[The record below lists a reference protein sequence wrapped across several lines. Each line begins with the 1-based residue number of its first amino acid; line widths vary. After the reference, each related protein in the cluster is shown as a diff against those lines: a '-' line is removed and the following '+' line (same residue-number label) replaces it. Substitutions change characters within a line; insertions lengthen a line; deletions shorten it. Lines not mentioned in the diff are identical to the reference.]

1 MFIYFHFFSLDPTD
15 GTWTTLSTVI
25 EQDDQIEIDGEIFH
39 KPFVEKPV
47 SAENHDVYIYFPS
60 SAGGGSQRLF
70 RKIGSRSSVY
80 TSENSIRK
88 DGSYI
93 YEEFM
98 PTDGTDVKVYTVG
111 AEYAHAEA
119 RKSPG
124 LDGKV
129 ERDEFGKEVRY
140 PVILRADEKLIA
152 MKICL
157 AFKQTVCGFDLLRA
171 EGKSFVCDVNGFSF
185 VKNSTKYYDD
195 CASILG

>member
-1 MFIYFHFFSLDPTD
+1 
-15 GTWTTLSTVI
+15 
-25 EQDDQIEIDGEIFH
+25 
-39 KPFVEKPV
+39 
-47 SAENHDVYIYFPS
+47 
-60 SAGGGSQRLF
+60 
-70 RKIGSRSSVY
+70 
-80 TSENSIRK
+80 
-88 DGSYI
+88 
-93 YEEFM
+93 M
-98 PTDGTDVKVYTVG
+98 PTDGTDVKVCFVQLFVYLHKYLFSSQVYTVG

-157 AFKQTVCGFDLLRA
+157 AFKVNSISIEEILKFLFFQQTVCGFDLLRV

-195 CASILG
+195 CASILGQIHFKIFRSF

>member
-1 MFIYFHFFSLDPTD
+1 
-15 GTWTTLSTVI
+15 
-25 EQDDQIEIDGEIFH
+25 
-39 KPFVEKPV
+39 
-47 SAENHDVYIYFPS
+47 
-60 SAGGGSQRLF
+60 
-70 RKIGSRSSVY
+70 
-80 TSENSIRK
+80 
-88 DGSYI
+88 
-93 YEEFM
+93 M

-157 AFKQTVCGFDLLRA
+157 AFKVNNEKIFALKRIRFSFVQQTVCGFDLLRV

>member
-1 MFIYFHFFSLDPTD
+1 
-15 GTWTTLSTVI
+15 
-25 EQDDQIEIDGEIFH
+25 
-39 KPFVEKPV
+39 
-47 SAENHDVYIYFPS
+47 
-60 SAGGGSQRLF
+60 
-70 RKIGSRSSVY
+70 
-80 TSENSIRK
+80 
-88 DGSYI
+88 
-93 YEEFM
+93 M

-157 AFKQTVCGFDLLRA
+157 AFKVSRRSSRALRKHSLRSA
-171 EGKSFVCDVNGFSF
+171 NGLRLRSFTRRGQIVRLRCERIQFRQEQHEVLRRLRVDSRVNRGEERRNEGKCRRV
-185 VKNSTKYYDD
+185 
-195 CASILG
+195 LGT

>member
-1 MFIYFHFFSLDPTD
+1 
-15 GTWTTLSTVI
+15 
-25 EQDDQIEIDGEIFH
+25 
-39 KPFVEKPV
+39 
-47 SAENHDVYIYFPS
+47 
-60 SAGGGSQRLF
+60 
-70 RKIGSRSSVY
+70 
-80 TSENSIRK
+80 
-88 DGSYI
+88 
-93 YEEFM
+93 M

-157 AFKQTVCGFDLLRA
+157 AFK
-171 EGKSFVCDVNGFSF
+171 VNEYINNNKILFSF
-185 VKNSTKYYDD
+185 SAN
-195 CASILG
+195 CMWI

>member
-1 MFIYFHFFSLDPTD
+1 MDPFTRLAHS
-15 GTWTTLSTVI
+15 GFV
-25 EQDDQIEIDGEIFH
+25 QIG
-39 KPFVEKPV
+39 
-47 SAENHDVYIYFPS
+47 N
-60 SAGGGSQRLF
+60 
-70 RKIGSRSSVY
+70 RSSVY
-80 TSENSIRK
+80 KSENNIRT

-157 AFKQTVCGFDLLRA
+157 AFKVYQPIEIERESMDISLQQTVCGFDLLRA

>member
-1 MFIYFHFFSLDPTD
+1 MQTEEL
-15 GTWTTLSTVI
+15 
-25 EQDDQIEIDGEIFH
+25 
-39 KPFVEKPV
+39 FV
-47 SAENHDVYIYFPS
+47 
-60 SAGGGSQRLF
+60 Q
-70 RKIGSRSSVY
+70 
-80 TSENSIRK
+80 
-88 DGSYI
+88 
-93 YEEFM
+93 
-98 PTDGTDVKVYTVG
+98 VYTVG

-152 MKICL
+152 MKICV
-157 AFKQTVCGFDLLRA
+157 AFKVITFLFGQLDGSSLNIQQTVCGFDLLRV

>member
-1 MFIYFHFFSLDPTD
+1 
-15 GTWTTLSTVI
+15 
-25 EQDDQIEIDGEIFH
+25 
-39 KPFVEKPV
+39 
-47 SAENHDVYIYFPS
+47 
-60 SAGGGSQRLF
+60 
-70 RKIGSRSSVY
+70 
-80 TSENSIRK
+80 
-88 DGSYI
+88 
-93 YEEFM
+93 M

-157 AFKQTVCGFDLLRA
+157 AFK
-171 EGKSFVCDVNGFSF
+171 VNKYINNKKIFFSF
-185 VKNSTKYYDD
+185 SAN
-195 CASILG
+195 CMWI

>member
-1 MFIYFHFFSLDPTD
+1 
-15 GTWTTLSTVI
+15 
-25 EQDDQIEIDGEIFH
+25 
-39 KPFVEKPV
+39 
-47 SAENHDVYIYFPS
+47 
-60 SAGGGSQRLF
+60 
-70 RKIGSRSSVY
+70 
-80 TSENSIRK
+80 
-88 DGSYI
+88 
-93 YEEFM
+93 M

-157 AFKQTVCGFDLLRA
+157 AFK
-171 EGKSFVCDVNGFSF
+171 VN
-185 VKNSTKYYDD
+185 KNSY
-195 CASILG
+195 

>member
-1 MFIYFHFFSLDPTD
+1 
-15 GTWTTLSTVI
+15 
-25 EQDDQIEIDGEIFH
+25 
-39 KPFVEKPV
+39 
-47 SAENHDVYIYFPS
+47 
-60 SAGGGSQRLF
+60 
-70 RKIGSRSSVY
+70 
-80 TSENSIRK
+80 
-88 DGSYI
+88 
-93 YEEFM
+93 M

-157 AFKQTVCGFDLLRA
+157 AFKVKVLFFERR
-171 EGKSFVCDVNGFSF
+171 KRNGEKPLANC
-185 VKNSTKYYDD
+185 VW
-195 CASILG
+195 I